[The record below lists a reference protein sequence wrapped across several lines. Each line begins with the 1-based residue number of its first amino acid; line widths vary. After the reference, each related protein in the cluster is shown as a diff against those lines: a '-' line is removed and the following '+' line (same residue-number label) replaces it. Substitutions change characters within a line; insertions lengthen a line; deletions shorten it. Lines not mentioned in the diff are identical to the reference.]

1 MTKEIVE
8 IEIAAEDLPLF
19 NQLVLEYGQGDPS
32 KFLAFAI
39 RKIAKDRIRE
49 RLATLQ
55 AEVREDMGGK
65 VYSTKQTQVLIN
77 KYRRRQFP
85 ES

>member
-19 NQLVLEYGQGDPS
+19 DQLVLEYGQGDPS
-32 KFLAFAI
+32 KFLTYAI
-39 RKIAKDRIRE
+39 RKIAKDRTRQ
-49 RLATLQ
+49 RLANLQ
-55 AEVREDMGGK
+55 AEAREDMGGK
-65 VYSTKQTQVLIN
+65 VYSTEQTQLLIN